1 MSKFLMDFQ
10 LMGNS
15 STFVT
20 MYKYNLGSSVQQMWD
35 KYLVCNYFGKKKLKH
50 VFVLAAL
57 LSVLS
62 SCSSPRYLGRT
73 SIPSDFLNHPAI
85 FDTHAGIAIYDLQSK
100 NYLYEYNSGKFFVPA
115 SNTKIA
121 TLYAG
126 LKYVGDAVPGIQYF
140 DYNDTLFLKATGDPT
155 FLIRDFTP
163 QLVLEFLQDTKKNL
177 AFIESEWNTE
187 ALGYGWPW
195 NFYLDYYMPE
205 RSPFPVYGNG
215 IQWAQRE
222 MAGLN
227 DEVRISYILSN
238 PRHPWPVEIK
248 DGDNELLIVSR
259 PVNEN
264 NYIIYPGLDGAR
276 ELFVP
281 FHTNGLSSAVE
292 LLRDTLH
299 REIDLLP
306 DSHIIPGNFQTIYSR
321 PADSLFQPMMYNSDN
336 FFAEQTLL
344 MASREMFGVMDEK
357 KLIEHI
363 IEYDFSGIPQ
373 KPRWV
378 DGSGLSRYNLF
389 SPLSIVWLLEKI
401 ANEYGLD
408 RIKSLLPTGNAG
420 TLSGLYTGET
430 GKIYAKT
437 GTLGGNVVSLSGF
450 IITEKN
456 RTLVFSVLIN
466 NHFKDSGDV
475 RRAIESFLKEIIY
488 RY

>member
-1 MSKFLMDFQ
+1 M
-10 LMGNS
+10 
-15 STFVT
+15 
-20 MYKYNLGSSVQQMWD
+20 GSSIQRIRD
-35 KYLVCNYFGKKKLKH
+35 EYLSCYHFSKKKLKH
-50 VFVLAAL
+50 FFVLSL
-57 LSVLS
+57 LLIVFS
-62 SCSSPRYLGRT
+62 SCTSPRYLGRT
-73 SIPSDFLNHPAI
+73 SVPSDFLNHPAI
-85 FDTHAGIAIYDLQSK
+85 FDTHAGIAIYDLQNK

-115 SNTKIA
+115 SNAKIA

-126 LKYVGDAVPGIQYF
+126 LKYVGEAVPGIQYL
-140 DYNDTLFLKATGDPT
+140 DHNDTLFLMATGDPT
-155 FLIRDFTP
+155 FMIRDHTP
-163 QLVLEFLQDTKKNL
+163 QLVLEFLQNTTKKL
-177 AFIESEWNTE
+177 VFIEPEWNTE

-205 RSPFPVYGNG
+205 RSPFPIYGNG

-227 DEVRISYILSN
+227 DDVRISYILSN

-248 DGDNELLIVSR
+248 EGDNELLRVFR
-259 PVNEN
+259 PLNDN
-264 NYIIYPGLDGAR
+264 NYTVYPGLEGAR

-281 FHTNGLSSAVE
+281 FHTNGLNSAVE

-299 REIDLLP
+299 REVDLLP
-306 DSHIIPGNFQTIYSR
+306 NRHIIPGNFQTIYSR
-321 PADSLFQPMMYNSDN
+321 PADSIFQPMMYNSDN

-344 MASREMFGVMDEK
+344 MASREIFGVMDEK

-363 IEYDFSGIPQ
+363 IEYDFPDIPQ

-389 SPLSIVWLLEKI
+389 SPLSIVWLLEKL
-401 ANEYGLD
+401 ANEYGFD
-408 RIKSLLPTGNAG
+408 RIRNLLPTGNEG

-437 GTLGGNVVSLSGF
+437 GTLGGNVVALSGF
-450 IITEKN
+450 LITEKN

-466 NHFKDSGDV
+466 NHYKDSGDV